1 MNYLMKRLCSL
12 LLILHLSGFTNT
24 NANNLNSKQKIDS
37 LNKEA
42 ISLSKKDV
50 DKAFLLAVDIKED
63 ALEENYMYGAAQA
76 SFIAGY
82 SAKKSGQQDKAT
94 IYFFECLR
102 YLENI
107 EETNESSIYYSI
119 SSLLNIG
126 NIFYS
131 HGQYEQA
138 ISYYEDGLAIAHRHD
153 KDKFIA
159 WLNYSIG
166 RAWKEEAKYVEAIDA
181 LFESSKYAERSADF
195 DRLISINFQLGF
207 IFKRIGEYEK
217 SREHYFKIFEFNEK
231 VKDFETT
238 AGRACHNL
246 ANTYI
251 EEANFGKAEEYFLK
265 ALEYKRNSNKPEN
278 AFVTYMDLGELYYNY
293 RHYDKS
299 LQAYNDALALGIDVS
314 SDPDE
319 FKIYKQIAALYGAMG
334 NSPKFISNN
343 SQYTQYLEAYLNTS
357 RELAEMDQKYNIQLV
372 TQRYFELVEN
382 QKRIAAF
389 KKYGGLA
396 LAGLLSLLIIVILF
410 SRFRRTKLRRT
421 LELELQETLKG
432 MDFDL

>member
-1 MNYLMKRLCSL
+1 MMNFLLKRSCSL
-12 LLILHLSGFTNT
+12 LFFIQLSFISVYAIGSTT
-24 NANNLNSKQKIDS
+24 KQELDS
-37 LNKEA
+37 LNKVA
-42 ISLSKKDV
+42 IGLSKSDEETSLKIALDV
-50 DKAFLLAVDIKED
+50 KER
-63 ALEENYMYGAAQA
+63 ALDEGYMFGAAQA
-76 SFIAGY
+76 SYVAGF
-82 SAKKSGQQDKAT
+82 SADRIGQKDKAT
-94 IYFFECLR
+94 IHFFECLR
-102 YLENI
+102 FLEDI
-107 EETNESSIYYSI
+107 KETSELSIYYSI
-119 SSLLNIG
+119 SSLICIG
-126 NIFYS
+126 NVFYG
-131 HGQYEQA
+131 HGHYEEA
-138 ISYYEDGLAIAHRHD
+138 VKYYEDGLAVAHRHD

-159 WLNYSIG
+159 WTNYLIG
-166 RAWKEEAKYVEAIDA
+166 RTLKEDAKYVEAIDA
-181 LFESSKYAERSADF
+181 LFESSKYAERSDDF
-195 DRLISINFQLGF
+195 FRLSSINRQLGF
-207 IFKRIGEYEK
+207 IFKRIGDYEK
-217 SREHYFKIFEFNEK
+217 SREHYFKIFEFRDKLKNFD
-231 VKDFETT
+231 VT
-238 AGRACHNL
+238 AGQNCHNI

-251 EEANFGKAEEYFLK
+251 EEANFEKAEEYLLK
-265 ALEYKRNSNKPEN
+265 ALEYKRSSNKPDN
-278 AFVTYMDLGELYYNY
+278 AFVTLMDLGELYYNY

-319 FKIYKQIAALYGAMG
+319 FKIFKQIAALYAAMG

-410 SRFRRTKLRRT
+410 SRFRRTKLRKT